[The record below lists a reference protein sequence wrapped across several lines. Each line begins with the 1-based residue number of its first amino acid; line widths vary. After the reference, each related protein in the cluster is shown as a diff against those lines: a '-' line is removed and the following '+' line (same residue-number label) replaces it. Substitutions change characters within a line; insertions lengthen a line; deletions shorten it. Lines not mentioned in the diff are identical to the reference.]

1 MKRSKDFLLR
11 EVAGKQ
17 VVVPL
22 GKAAVAFPGMM
33 TLNATGVYLWN
44 LLEQEQTEQSLVEAL
59 CEQYAVEPEMARE
72 DIAAYL
78 EKLRAVGALVEE

>member
-1 MKRSKDFLLR
+1 MKRSSQFLLR

-33 TLNATGVYLWN
+33 TLNATGVYLWQ
-44 LLEQEQTEQSLVEAL
+44 LLEQEQTEETLVQAM
-59 CEQYAVEPEMARE
+59 CGQYAVDADQARE
-72 DIAAYL
+72 DISAFL
-78 EKLRAVGALVEE
+78 EKLRSVGALTEE